1 MNISQNIK
9 DKCKEMNDSLFH
21 LKSLF
26 HSKNIAVVGL
36 KVDDITCLLEQI
48 SLFMEYTVHVTLYS
62 TNMACKSLQIDENY
76 LNGHAINNKSDKC
89 LNASR
94 NTIIADI
101 INEMDPK
108 LYIKKYGILDH
119 FNEFISP
126 KKFETQSFYK
136 NQYILD
142 NLDLSTLGNHS
153 FNSISNNCYLFPKA
167 NEISS
172 KKINSFKETVLMYS
186 RNPKEHVS
194 QKKMSE
200 FGKQTN
206 PKIDKKSM
214 PITTSNEHS
223 DEGSKSNNISE
234 PSPHVSMADDIED
247 MSQNNV
253 SQSPKKSISFY
264 HNLPKISKVPSN
276 YRKHKTTIGR
286 LFSTDSELG
295 DDEKPKQSKQVYQ
308 KEYECPICPKRYSS
322 IKAKR
327 YHIRNKHKE
336 NSARQTR
343 KFIY

>member
-126 KKFETQSFYK
+126 KKFETQSFK
-136 NQYILD
+136 DHYILD
-142 NLDLSTLGNHS
+142 NLDLSTLCNHS

-194 QKKMSE
+194 QRKMSE

-214 PITTSNEHS
+214 PIATSNEHS

-295 DDEKPKQSKQVYQ
+295 DDEKPKQTKQVYQ

-336 NSARQTR
+336 NSAR
-343 KFIY
+343 

>member
-76 LNGHAINNKSDKC
+76 LNGHATNNKSGKC

-101 INEMDPK
+101 INKMDPK

-126 KKFETQSFYK
+126 KKFETQSFKDY
-136 NQYILD
+136 YILD
-142 NLDLSTLGNHS
+142 NLDLSTLCNHS
-153 FNSISNNCYLFPKA
+153 FNSIRNNCYLFPKA
-167 NEISS
+167 NEIFS

-194 QKKMSE
+194 QRKMSE

-206 PKIDKKSM
+206 PIIEEKSM
-214 PITTSNEHS
+214 PNPTSNEYS
-223 DEGSKSNNISE
+223 DEGSKSNNNSE
-234 PSPHVSMADDIED
+234 PMLVWLITLTTCLETMSANLLKNPHFFTIIYLRSVKYLVIIE
-247 MSQNNV
+247 
-253 SQSPKKSISFY
+253 
-264 HNLPKISKVPSN
+264 
-276 YRKHKTTIGR
+276 
-286 LFSTDSELG
+286 
-295 DDEKPKQSKQVYQ
+295 
-308 KEYECPICPKRYSS
+308 S
-322 IKAKR
+322 IKLQLVGFLVL
-327 YHIRNKHKE
+327 IQN
-336 NSARQTR
+336 
-343 KFIY
+343 

>member
-142 NLDLSTLGNHS
+142 NLDLSTLCNHS

-194 QKKMSE
+194 QRKMSE

-253 SQSPKKSISFY
+253 SQSPKKSTFFY

-295 DDEKPKQSKQVYQ
+295 DDEKPKQTKQVYQ

-336 NSARQTR
+336 NSAR
-343 KFIY
+343 